1 MGQQLLEHD
10 GGVERI
16 WLTSRH
22 ARSWLRGQ
30 TLFTLSTMSMPIFFF
45 TTTLNFLIKN
55 RNGQKNGSSNLCREN
70 SIPDT
75 AMRGVVRAFLVVA
88 LGLCSVAE
96 AIPAK
101 RSRHLQGEVS
111 SCRLICARRSRRA
124 KENLSSQK
132 QKVLSHL
139 DLKCVSEYGSGDLH
153 DGRRLL
159 SSHRHPPSLTLPA

>member
-1 MGQQLLEHD
+1 MSNVNVNDQVNADFFLQQRSLRWIFY
-10 GGVERI
+10 RI
-16 WLTSRH
+16 
-22 ARSWLRGQ
+22 
-30 TLFTLSTMSMPIFFF
+30 
-45 TTTLNFLIKN
+45 KKY
-55 RNGQKNGSSNLCREN
+55 GQKNGSSNLCREN

-88 LGLCSVAE
+88 IGLCSVAE

-132 QKVLSHL
+132 QTVLSHL

-153 DGRRLL
+153 DGRLFS